1 MAKIILR
8 DSIVTDDWAVASF
21 PLSDQPVRK
30 QAGKVVEF
38 RLTGDVSATEQAI
51 AALEIPADKTLVP
64 LAAWLARK
72 AELEARVA
80 AGTLGVWIDSHELV
94 ETLAASLDDLNR
106 FPLIAINFPR
116 FADGRGYSNATLLRT
131 RFGYRGEMRAIGDVL
146 QDQLFYMKRVGF
158 DSFAVR
164 ADKNIDDAL
173 RGLRDFSVTY
183 QTSVDQPL
191 PIYRRHRLGG
201 ASA

>member
-8 DSIVTDDWAVASF
+8 DSIVTDDWTVASF
-21 PLSDQPVRK
+21 PVSDQPIRK
-30 QAGKVVEF
+30 QAGKVVES
-38 RLTGDVSATEQAI
+38 RLTGDVSATDEAV
-51 AALEIPADKTLVP
+51 AALEISASKTLVP

-72 AELEARVA
+72 AELEARVKT
-80 AGTLGVWIDSHELV
+80 GTLGVWIDSHELA

-116 FADGRGYSNATLLRT
+116 FADGRSYSNATLLRT
-131 RFGYRGEMRAIGDVL
+131 RFGYRGELRAIGDVL

-164 ADKNIDDAL
+164 ADKNIEDAL

-191 PIYRRHRLGG
+191 PIYRRHRQAG
-201 ASA
+201 ASV